1 MSELL
6 DIVAFVRFLWCSCRV
21 YLHMLMVN
29 IVKIS
34 CSKWDN
40 FLSDCDTNVSFV
52 QQNLHKAGQLAK
64 AFEHKRK
71 GNTQSITDDQSFLHA
86 QSEPQE

>member
-1 MSELL
+1 MDRQTDRRTDRQTHTHAQTDSTEIKLP
-6 DIVAFVRFLWCSCRV
+6 
-21 YLHMLMVN
+21 
-29 IVKIS
+29 IS
-34 CSKWDN
+34 SSKWDN

-86 QSEPQE
+86 QSEP

>member
-1 MSELL
+1 MNEHEQNVTRRQTDSTE
-6 DIVAFVRFLWCSCRV
+6 IIT
-21 YLHMLMVN
+21 YLHMRMVN

-52 QQNLHKAGQLAK
+52 QQNIHKAGQLAK